1 VAYHQIYISPQPQAA
16 GRIAIIKIMNKVEE
30 IYSTLLKI
38 YKKQGWWPIF
48 NLEKGISEYGINAPR
63 NEEDIFE
70 IIIGAILTQ
79 NVAWKNVETALESLK
94 KKKLLFPKKLHKTE
108 NSIIASCIRSSG
120 YYNQKTK
127 KIKNFLDWFSAI
139 NYSFNKLKEIE
150 TNILRDI
157 LLGINGIGQET
168 ADSILL
174 YGLNRKIFVVD
185 EYTKRIFSRLNLI
198 SSSENYSSVQDFFH
212 REFPGTL
219 RKYNEFH
226 ALIVA
231 HGKDICK
238 KTPLCNICYFSSLCT
253 FCSNI

>member
-1 VAYHQIYISPQPQAA
+1 
-16 GRIAIIKIMNKVEE
+16 MNRVEE
-30 IYSTLLKI
+30 TYSAMLKI

-48 NLEKGISEYGINAPR
+48 NLKSSVSEYGINAPR
-63 NEEDIFE
+63 NDADIFE

-79 NVAWKNVETALESLK
+79 NVAWKNVETALGRLK
-94 KKKLLFPKKLHKTE
+94 KEKLLSPKKLHKTE

-127 KIKNFLDWFSAI
+127 KIKNFLDWFSAVD
-139 NYSFNKLKEIE
+139 YSFNSLKKIK
-150 TNILRDI
+150 TNILRDM
-157 LLGINGIGQET
+157 LLGINGIGPET

-185 EYTKRIFSRLNLI
+185 AYTKRIFSRLNLI
-198 SSSENYSSVQDFFH
+198 SSNESYSSIQDFFH

-219 RKYNEFH
+219 QKYNEYH

-238 KTPLCNICYFSSLCT
+238 KTPLCNICYFNAS
-253 FCSNI
+253 CSFKN

>member
-1 VAYHQIYISPQPQAA
+1 
-16 GRIAIIKIMNKVEE
+16 MNKVEE
-30 IYSTLLKI
+30 IYYTLLKI

-48 NLEKGISEYGINAPR
+48 NAERGISEYGVNAPR
-63 NEEDIFE
+63 SEADIFE

-79 NVAWKNVETALESLK
+79 NVAWKNVETALENLK
-94 KKKLLFPKKLHKTE
+94 KKRLLFPQKLHKTE
-108 NSIIASCIRSSG
+108 DNIIASCIRASG

-127 KIKNFLDWFSAI
+127 KIKNFLDWFGAV
-139 NYSFNKLKEIE
+139 NYSFDKLK
-150 TNILRDI
+150 NIKTDALRAT
-157 LLGINGIGQET
+157 LLGINGIGYET

-185 EYTKRIFSRLNLI
+185 AYTKRIFSRLNLI
-198 SSSENYSSVQDFFH
+198 SSSENYSSVQNFFH

-219 RKYNEFH
+219 KRYNEYH

-238 KTPLCNICYFSSLCT
+238 KTPLCNICKLNNLCAYT
-253 FCSNI
+253 K